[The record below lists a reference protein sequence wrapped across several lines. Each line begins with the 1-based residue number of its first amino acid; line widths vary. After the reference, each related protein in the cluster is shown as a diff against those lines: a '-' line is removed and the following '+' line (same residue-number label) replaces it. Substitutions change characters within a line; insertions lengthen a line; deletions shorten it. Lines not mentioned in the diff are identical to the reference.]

1 MKRLV
6 YVSIGLLIAIVIVS
20 TVAISGS
27 KKKKGNIDKTKP
39 TPTTT
44 QEITRTQGET
54 VDVQVLA
61 GEYYFSPSILK
72 INKGDTLK
80 ITLKNVGK
88 MPHNL
93 VFEEQNIAT
102 KTIQRGESDTIEF
115 TATQSGQSKF
125 YCSIGNYRALGMEG
139 DLEVR

>member
-6 YVSIGLLIAIVIVS
+6 YVSIGLLIAIVGFSAIAITS
-20 TVAISGS
+20 T
-27 KKKKGNIDKTKP
+27 KKKGGNIDKTKP
-39 TPTTT
+39 TPTAT
-44 QEITRTQGET
+44 QEITRSQGEA
-54 VDVQVLA
+54 VEVQVLA
-61 GEYYFSPSILK
+61 GEYYFSPPSLK

-88 MPHNL
+88 IPHNL

-102 KTIQRGESDTIEF
+102 RTIQRGESDTIEF
-115 TATQSGQSKF
+115 TATASGQSKF
-125 YCSIGNYRALGMEG
+125 YCGIANHRALGMEG